1 MFDVVVI
8 GAGVVGSAVARALS
22 ATRLSV
28 CVLEKEQDVACGA
41 SRANS
46 AIVHAGFDPEEGSLK
61 ARLNVRGA
69 ELMPALAK
77 ELGVPYRN
85 NGSLVLAFDAAQC
98 EHLERLLQR
107 GIANGVPNLRILGRE
122 ELLQMEPNVNPQA
135 AAALYA
141 PSAGIVCPYQLTIA
155 LMGNAM
161 DNGAQLRCGFYV
173 DEIHYTDGVFEVRG
187 GGETVQARYIVN
199 AAGTG
204 CGRIAA
210 MIGDTLTLAPKR
222 GEYMLLDKTEG
233 RTIRS
238 TVFQVPSKEGKGV
251 LVTPTVDGNLLTGP
265 TSQEVSDADDTRTT
279 AEGLAF
285 VRCTASLSVPS
296 IRWGAVITSFAGVR
310 ASLKETSDFV
320 IDFSPH
326 NGAFIEAAGIDS
338 PGLSAAPAI
347 AEYIVGLLAQAG
359 EDVSV
364 RADFEPKRS
373 YIDFRHMSME
383 EKNAVI
389 ARDPRYGKIV
399 CRCEQIT
406 EGEIVQAIRSNPPAR
421 SVDAVKRRTRAGMGR
436 CQGAFCG
443 VAVMELIARETGIGI
458 EKVTK
463 NGGAS
468 EMVVGRVK
476 QGGSE
481 DGTV

>member
-1 MFDVVVI
+1 MFDVIVI

-22 ATRLSV
+22 ATKLSV

-46 AIVHAGFDPEEGSLK
+46 AIVHAGFDPEEGTLK

-77 ELGVPYRN
+77 ELGVPYCN
-85 NGSLVLAFDAAQC
+85 NGSVVLAFDELQR
-98 EHLERLLQR
+98 EHLEQLLQR
-107 GIANGVPNLRILGRE
+107 GIANGVPDLRIVERE
-122 ELLQMEPNVNPQA
+122 ELFQMEPNVNPQA
-135 AAALYA
+135 VAALYA

-210 MIGDTLTLAPKR
+210 MIGDTLTVIPKR

-233 RTIRS
+233 RMIRS

-265 TSQEVSDADDTRTT
+265 TSQEVFDADNTDTT

-285 VRCTASLSVPS
+285 VRHTASLSVPS
-296 IRWGAVITSFAGVR
+296 VRWGAVITSFAGVR
-310 ASLKETSDFV
+310 ASLKESADFV
-320 IDFSPH
+320 IGFSEN

-338 PGLSAAPAI
+338 PGLSSAPAI
-347 AEYIVGLLAQAG
+347 AEYILELLKQVG

-364 RADFEPKRS
+364 RKDFMPERRC
-373 YIDFRHMSME
+373 IDFRHMSME

-389 ARDPRYGKIV
+389 AQDPRYGKIV
-399 CRCEQIT
+399 CRCEQVT
-406 EGEIVQAIRSNPPAR
+406 EGEIVQAILLNPPAR

-443 VAVMELIARETGIGI
+443 VSVMELIAREAGIAI
-458 EKVTK
+458 EEVTK

-468 EMVVGRVK
+468 GMVMGKVK
-476 QGGSE
+476 QGGCE